1 MTEGPDR
8 RVPRSV
14 HALGYRDYRLYWT
27 TSVVSNIGSM
37 MYLAAIGWLVED
49 ITDDPWKVTVAA
61 TAGLIPLLVM
71 SPFGGSL
78 ADRYSRTRLFLA
90 TVVGQMVVAVAL
102 AWVVQIDAET
112 FWVLVAF
119 SIGGGAT
126 ASVGAPVQQAIVV
139 ELVPSGAMRNAIFLN
154 STQWNISRAVGPMLG
169 GWLIQYWGPAAAF
182 WFNAASFTV
191 LVVGLSLLPPR
202 PPPGATSGRGFVA
215 DFLSGLNYA
224 RGIEGIRVVM
234 LASFMLA
241 AAISPTQWLAP
252 VIADDAFGVD
262 AAGFGVLLG
271 AFGVGSLVGAGLL
284 LQFDRGIAYSRLVTI
299 GFATVA
305 LFTLVLAV
313 VPTFALGVMAMG
325 AVGLAFMVTM
335 PTLTSALQ
343 TLCDDAYRGR
353 VMSLWMMLFGLA
365 APASILVQGR
375 IASSIGIRWVLAIT
389 AFMVAAYLVS
399 QLALGRLRH
408 LDAVG

>member
-1 MTEGPDR
+1 MQ
-8 RVPRSV
+8 
-14 HALGYRDYRLYWT
+14 ALGYRDYRLYWT

-61 TAGLIPLLVM
+61 TVGLVPLLIM

-90 TVVGQMVVAVAL
+90 TVVGQMVVAMAL

-119 SIGGGAT
+119 SFGGGAT

-139 ELVPSGAMRNAIFLN
+139 ELVPGGVMRNAVFLN

-169 GWLIQYWGPAAAF
+169 GWLIQFFGAASAF

-191 LVVGLSLLPPR
+191 LVIGLSFLPPR
-202 PPPGATSGRGFVA
+202 PPPGASSSQGFLA
-215 DFLSGLNYA
+215 DFLSGFRYA
-224 RGIEGIRVVM
+224 SGIEGIRVVM

-271 AFGVGSLVGAGLL
+271 AFGVGSLVGAVLL
-284 LQFDRGIAYSRLVTI
+284 LQFDPNTPYSRLVAI
-299 GFATVA
+299 GMAAVA
-305 LFTLVLAV
+305 AFTLVLAV
-313 VPTFALGVMAMG
+313 VPTFALGVVAMG
-325 AVGLAFMVTM
+325 GVGLAFMVTM

-343 TLCDDAYRGR
+343 SQCDDAYRGR

-365 APASILVQGR
+365 APASILVQGG
-375 IASSIGIRWVLAIT
+375 IASVIGIRWVLVIT
-389 AFMVAAYLVS
+389 AIAVAAYLAS
-399 QLALGRLRH
+399 QLTRGSLRH
-408 LDAVG
+408 LDTTG

>member
-1 MTEGPDR
+1 MIERPDWR
-8 RVPRSV
+8 APRSV
-14 HALGYRDYRLYWT
+14 QALGYRDYRLYWT

-61 TAGLIPLLVM
+61 TVGLVPLLIM

-78 ADRYSRTRLFLA
+78 ADRYSRTRLFLV

-119 SIGGGAT
+119 SFGGGAT

-139 ELVPSGAMRNAIFLN
+139 ELVPGGVMRNAVFLN

-169 GWLIQYWGPAAAF
+169 GWLIQYWGAASAF

-191 LVVGLSLLPPR
+191 LVIGLSFLPPR
-202 PPPGATSGRGFVA
+202 PPPGASSSQGFLA
-215 DFLSGLNYA
+215 DFLSGFRYA
-224 RGIEGIRVVM
+224 SSIEGIRVVM

-262 AAGFGVLLG
+262 AAGFGILLG
-271 AFGVGSLVGAGLL
+271 AFGLGSLVGAVLL
-284 LQFDRGIAYSRLVTI
+284 LQFDPNTPYSRLVAI
-299 GFATVA
+299 GMAAVA
-305 LFTLVLAV
+305 AFTLVLAV
-313 VPTFALGVMAMG
+313 VPTFALGVVAMG
-325 AVGLAFMVTM
+325 GVGLAFMVTM

-343 TLCDDAYRGR
+343 SQCDDAYRGR

-365 APASILVQGR
+365 APASILVQGG
-375 IASSIGIRWVLAIT
+375 IASVIGIRWVLVIT
-389 AFMVAAYLVS
+389 AIAVTAYLAS
-399 QLALGRLRH
+399 QLTRGRLRH
-408 LDAVG
+408 LDTAG

>member
-1 MTEGPDR
+1 VIEGPDR
-8 RVPRSV
+8 RAPRSV
-14 HALGYRDYRLYWT
+14 QALGYRDYRLYWT

-61 TAGLIPLLVM
+61 TVGLVPLLLM

-78 ADRYSRTRLFLA
+78 ADRYSRTRLFLV

-119 SIGGGAT
+119 SFGGGAT

-139 ELVPSGAMRNAIFLN
+139 ELVPGEVMRNAVFLN

-169 GWLIQYWGPAAAF
+169 GWLIQFWGAAAAF

-191 LVVGLSLLPPR
+191 LVIGLSLLPPR
-202 PPPGATSGRGFVA
+202 PPPGASSSQGFLA
-215 DFLSGLNYA
+215 DFLSGFRYA
-224 RGIEGIRVVM
+224 NGIEGIRVVM

-271 AFGVGSLVGAGLL
+271 AFGVGSLVGAVLL
-284 LQFDRGIAYSRLVTI
+284 LQFDPNAAYSRLVSI
-299 GFATVA
+299 GMTAVA

-313 VPTFALGVMAMG
+313 VPTFALGVVAMG
-325 AVGLAFMVTM
+325 GVGLAFMVTM
-335 PTLTSALQ
+335 PTLTSSLQ
-343 TLCDDAYRGR
+343 SLCDDAYRGR

-365 APASILVQGR
+365 APLSILVQGA
-375 IASSIGIRWVLAIT
+375 IASAIGIRWVLVIT
-389 AFMVAAYLVS
+389 AVMVAAYLAS
-399 QLALGRLRH
+399 QLTRGRLRH
-408 LDAVG
+408 LDTAN

>member
-1 MTEGPDR
+1 MIEGPDR

-61 TAGLIPLLVM
+61 AVGLIPLLLM

-119 SIGGGAT
+119 SFGGGAT

-139 ELVPSGAMRNAIFLN
+139 ELVPGGAMRNAVFLN

-169 GWLIQYWGPAAAF
+169 GWLIQFWGPAAAF

-202 PPPGATSGRGFVA
+202 PPPGASSGQGFLA
-215 DFLSGLNYA
+215 DFLSGFRYA
-224 RGIEGIRVVM
+224 SSIEGIRVVM

-271 AFGVGSLVGAGLL
+271 AFGVGSLVGAALL
-284 LQFDRGIAYSRLVTI
+284 LQFDRGTAYSRLTTI
-299 GFATVA
+299 GIASVA
-305 LFTLVLAV
+305 VFTMVLAV
-313 VPTFALGVMAMG
+313 VPTFALGVLAMG
-325 AVGLAFMVTM
+325 GVGLAFMVTM

-343 TLCDDAYRGR
+343 SLCDDAYRGR

-365 APASILVQGR
+365 APLSILVQGG
-375 IASSIGIRWVLAIT
+375 IASAIGIRWVLTIT
-389 AFMVAAYLVS
+389 AIAVAAYLTS
-399 QLALGRLRH
+399 QLTRGRLRH
-408 LDAVG
+408 LDTAG

>member
-1 MTEGPDR
+1 MIERPDWR
-8 RVPRSV
+8 APRSV
-14 HALGYRDYRLYWT
+14 QALGYRDYRLYWT

-61 TAGLIPLLVM
+61 TVGLVPLLIM

-78 ADRYSRTRLFLA
+78 ADRYSRTRLFLV

-119 SIGGGAT
+119 SFGGGAT

-139 ELVPSGAMRNAIFLN
+139 ELVPGGVMRNAVFLN

-169 GWLIQYWGPAAAF
+169 GWLIQYWGAASAF

-191 LVVGLSLLPPR
+191 LVIGLSFLPPR
-202 PPPGATSGRGFVA
+202 PPPGASSSQGFLA
-215 DFLSGLNYA
+215 DFLSGFRYA
-224 RGIEGIRVVM
+224 SSIEGIRVVM

-262 AAGFGVLLG
+262 AAGFGILLG
-271 AFGVGSLVGAGLL
+271 AFGLGSLVGAVLL
-284 LQFDRGIAYSRLVTI
+284 LQFDPNTPYSRLVAI
-299 GFATVA
+299 GMAAVA
-305 LFTLVLAV
+305 AFTLVLAV
-313 VPTFALGVMAMG
+313 VPTFALGVVAMG
-325 AVGLAFMVTM
+325 GVGLAFMVTM

-343 TLCDDAYRGR
+343 SQCEDAYRGR

-365 APASILVQGR
+365 APASILVQGG
-375 IASSIGIRWVLAIT
+375 IASVIGIRWVLVIT
-389 AFMVAAYLVS
+389 AVAVTGYLAS
-399 QLALGRLRH
+399 QLARARFRH
-408 LDAVG
+408 LDSAS

>member
-1 MTEGPDR
+1 MQ
-8 RVPRSV
+8 
-14 HALGYRDYRLYWT
+14 ALGFHDYRLYWT

-61 TAGLIPLLVM
+61 TAGLIPLLIM

-119 SIGGGAT
+119 SLGGGAT

-139 ELVPSGAMRNAIFLN
+139 ELVPGAVMRNAVFLN

-202 PPPGATSGRGFVA
+202 PPPGASSGKGFLA
-215 DFLSGLNYA
+215 DFLSGFRYA
-224 RGIEGIRVVM
+224 RSVEGIRVVM

-262 AAGFGVLLG
+262 AAGFGILLG
-271 AFGVGSLVGAGLL
+271 AFGVGSLVGALLL
-284 LQFDRGIAYSRLVTI
+284 LQFDQGIPYSRLTAV
-299 GFATVA
+299 GFAIVA

-313 VPTFALGVMAMG
+313 VPTFGLGVMAIG
-325 AVGLAFMVTM
+325 AVGLAFMVAM

-343 TLCDDAYRGR
+343 SLCDDAFRGR

-365 APASILVQGR
+365 APLSILVQGAL
-375 IASSIGIRWVLAIT
+375 ASTIGIRWVLAIT
-389 AFMVAAYLVS
+389 AMLIAAYLAS
-399 QLALGRLRH
+399 QLFRHRFRH
-408 LDAVG
+408 LDLAG

>member
-1 MTEGPDR
+1 MQ
-8 RVPRSV
+8 
-14 HALGYRDYRLYWT
+14 ALGYRDYRLYWT

-61 TAGLIPLLVM
+61 TVGLVPLLIM

-78 ADRYSRTRLFLA
+78 ADRYSRTRLFLV

-119 SIGGGAT
+119 SFGGGAT

-139 ELVPSGAMRNAIFLN
+139 ELVPGGVMRNAVFLN

-169 GWLIQYWGPAAAF
+169 GWLIQYWGAASAF

-191 LVVGLSLLPPR
+191 LVIGLSFLPPR
-202 PPPGATSGRGFVA
+202 PPPGASSSQGFLA
-215 DFLSGLNYA
+215 DFLSGFRYA
-224 RGIEGIRVVM
+224 SSIEGIRVVM

-271 AFGVGSLVGAGLL
+271 AFGVGSLVGAVLL
-284 LQFDRGIAYSRLVTI
+284 LQFDPNAPYSRLVAV
-299 GFATVA
+299 GMAAVA

-313 VPTFALGVMAMG
+313 VPTFGLGVVAMG
-325 AVGLAFMVTM
+325 GVGLAFMVTM

-343 TLCDDAYRGR
+343 SHCDDAYRGR

-365 APASILVQGR
+365 APASILVQGG
-375 IASSIGIRWVLAIT
+375 IASVIGIRWVLVIT
-389 AFMVAAYLVS
+389 AVVVTVYLAG
-399 QLALGRLRH
+399 QLARGRLRH
-408 LDAVG
+408 LDAAG